1 MSTESY
7 DFSSLKGSETA
18 NTLAAVFDKTKK
30 KPNTLRLVLDLLVA
44 YETQLYNGM
53 LLMMSNVITYNSM
66 FRIYTYSKYG
76 QS

>member
-18 NTLAAVFDKTKK
+18 DTLAAVFDKTSD
-30 KPNTLRLVLDLLVA
+30 KPKTLRLVLDLLVA

-53 LLMMSNVITYNSM
+53 LLMISNAIT
-66 FRIYTYSKYG
+66 
-76 QS
+76 

>member
-1 MSTESY
+1 MFTESY

-53 LLMMSNVITYNSM
+53 LLMMSNVIT
-66 FRIYTYSKYG
+66 
-76 QS
+76 

>member
-7 DFSSLKGSETA
+7 DFSSLKGPETA
-18 NTLAAVFDKTKK
+18 DTLLAVIDKTNDKS
-30 KPNTLRLVLDLLVA
+30 LRLVLDLLVA

-66 FRIYTYSKYG
+66 FRLYTYSNYG

>member
-7 DFSSLKGSETA
+7 DFSSLKGPETVD
-18 NTLAAVFDKTKK
+18 TLAAVFDKTND
-30 KPNTLRLVLDLLVA
+30 KPKTLRLVLDLLVA

-53 LLMMSNVITYNSM
+53 LLMMSNAITYNSM
-66 FRIYTYSKYG
+66 FRLYTYSNYG